1 MSRELHRLEP
11 DAGPTLHCGGQESDT
26 SQYVDAAG
34 GAFARYSEFMAA
46 NAAAPAV
53 QMWYTSL
60 LGETFSS
67 PGSGAAWGR
76 MLSAALDN
84 HTNESTLIIP
94 QIGLNLPSGQ
104 DLAHVTTPAG
114 LAAIDEFGR
123 GLQALERP
131 AFVNARCSC
140 PCLHLG
146 WPFDTTVQPP
156 SSTPP
161 QPSTTPEPGKLMH
174 PA

>member
-1 MSRELHRLEP
+1 MAAHTRQSRP
-11 DAGPTLHCGGQESDT
+11 D
-26 SQYVDAAG
+26 YMR
-34 GAFARYSEFMAA
+34 GAFRIRESMQSA
-46 NAAAPAV
+46 NRPAAPAG
-53 QMWYTSL
+53 Q
-60 LGETFSS
+60 FFD
-67 PGSGAAWGR
+67 SGASSGR
-76 MLSAALDN
+76 ARAAGSASESAARCRSPDLDGGRDAAALDN